1 MLPEFREFMFLP
13 KEMQATFSKLKINSH
28 LWQANIKK
36 SKGGSCL
43 YFFNLIFLLTF
54 RYWTWFQS
62 KFYERKASELPGKDA
77 IYRFFS
83 TSTYNWCCFLLDLSS
98 YVISLW
104 TKLTKDDR
112 LNVLIVEDSLFERTR
127 SQKVELLSTIMT
139 AKRLMVDLSRDI
151 DKRSSG
157 DKRRSFDSMIGHTTI
172 VFMRYIFLA

>member
-1 MLPEFREFMFLP
+1 M
-13 KEMQATFSKLKINSH
+13 
-28 LWQANIKK
+28 
-36 SKGGSCL
+36 
-43 YFFNLIFLLTF
+43 
-54 RYWTWFQS
+54 
-62 KFYERKASELPGKDA
+62 
-77 IYRFFS
+77 
-83 TSTYNWCCFLLDLSS
+83 LDLSS

-172 VFMRYIFLA
+172 VFMRYILLA